1 MVVLHLGRH
10 ERNKGVFK
18 DVSNEGIHS
27 SWDKS
32 PLGFLWATHTNPIS
46 IYFFVFFFYLFRK
59 IREQLNS
66 NFLDL
71 PVLLLF
77 RCFQCTAGCK
87 HQLALEVSSLSSLL
101 LAVQRKILSYAS
113 TSF

>member
-18 DVSNEGIHS
+18 DVSNEGTHS

-46 IYFFVFFFYLFRK
+46 IYFFVFFLIFFVRLESNLIVIFLTFRYSFYLGAF
-59 IREQLNS
+59 S
-66 NFLDL
+66 
-71 PVLLLF
+71 VLL
-77 RCFQCTAGCK
+77 
-87 HQLALEVSSLSSLL
+87 V
-101 LAVQRKILSYAS
+101 AS
-113 TSF
+113 TNLH